1 MEIKTLFVS
10 RLFTCVFVC
19 SGLVLSVAAGS
30 LSVPSIFP
38 QDVQIIRAAGAPA
51 FTVRYTGV
59 KASRIEI
66 KLNGVSLG
74 FRAVDST
81 KSEGEVSISLDVNRL
96 QHGDNL
102 VEAVVFDS
110 SGKQAATQHTVI
122 TVERGQASPVS
133 IKFPKT
139 GDTVMGTVQIEVG
152 FGVQSRENYISFFVN
167 KEFRSMKN
175 FPPYTFHWDTT
186 QEVNGWHEIEVWSY
200 DETQTTR
207 KSPVIRVFVQ
217 NPGGRTER
225 IIPTEVLNTLPSD
238 PLLSGITG
246 AIKGIR
252 ATTGAMATAV
262 TNLTPP
268 PAILPVLEP
277 PVIKPQVSGSKG
289 LKMSNVIVPEISGQR
304 LTTPTLSKPAVKTET
319 PVVSEPKL
327 DPVTTGT
334 SGIKNPTEAVA
345 VNIPTEKALVKVDA
359 DTRFNKEGKYNIY
372 LDGAQILFDVEPRV
386 VHGLPIAPFRYLF
399 EGLGGSVDWFGK
411 ERVVSAHGIGH
422 EIWLQIG
429 NPEAKID
436 GKPIRLDLAPYL
448 ERGRTLLPL
457 SFFSDSLN
465 LDVEYDPV
473 TGHVLITQPK
483 AKK

>member
-1 MEIKTLFVS
+1 MERKTLFVS
-10 RLFTCVFVC
+10 RLFTCVAVC
-19 SGLVLSVAAGS
+19 SGLALSGLAGTF
-30 LSVPSIFP
+30 SVPSIFP
-38 QDVQIIRAAGAPA
+38 QDVQIIRTAGAPA

-59 KASRIEI
+59 RASRIEV
-66 KLNGVSLG
+66 KLNGSSLG

-81 KSEGEVSISLDVNRL
+81 KSEGEVSISLDVNSL

-102 VEAVVFDS
+102 VEVLVFDS
-110 SGKQAATQHTVI
+110 GGRQAAAQHTVI
-122 TVERGQASPVS
+122 TVEKGQTSPVS

-152 FGVQSRENYISFFVN
+152 FGVRSRENYVSFFVN

-225 IIPTEVLNTLPSD
+225 VLPTEVLNTLPSD

-252 ATTGAMATAV
+252 TTTGALATAT
-262 TNLTPP
+262 TNFTSP
-268 PAILPVLEP
+268 PAVLPMLEP

-289 LKMSNVIVPEISGQR
+289 LKMSNVIVPETSGQR
-304 LTTPTLSKPAVKTET
+304 LTTPTLSKPEVKTGAPT
-319 PVVSEPKL
+319 VSEPRL

-334 SGIKNPTEAVA
+334 SGMKNPTEAVA
-345 VNIPTEKALVKVDA
+345 MNIPTEKALVKVDA
-359 DTRFNKEGKYNIY
+359 NTRFSKEGKYNIY

-386 VHGLPIAPFRYLF
+386 VQGLPIAPFRYLF

-411 ERVVSAHGIGH
+411 DRVVSAQGIGH

-465 LDVEYDPV
+465 LEVEYDPA